1 MTEKRYILETP
12 ADFTAARAALSGG
25 GLSSPDT
32 EKALGVIYDKFL
44 APIPKIFVDK
54 FAWMTDCAKI
64 AAACLRVLP
73 KTSDST
79 FYSTQTQSFP
89 VIPGATKI
97 TTYDAPNG
105 VPATAQALGM
115 TVEEH
120 GDDLAPSKSDTT
132 IAAGTLSAAAVELEN
147 RRGEVIRK
155 AFRPMILPIWEEAEE

>member
-1 MTEKRYILETP
+1 MTEKRYILESP

-32 EKALGVIYDKFL
+32 EKALGLIYDKFL
-44 APIPKIFVDK
+44 APIPKIFADK

-73 KTSDST
+73 NTMDSG
-79 FYSTQTQSFP
+79 FYSGTTQE
-89 VIPGATKI
+89 IPATPGSTKI

-105 VPATAQALGM
+105 VPATAQAIGM

-120 GDDLAPSKSDTT
+120 EDAAASKSETS

-147 RRGEVIRK
+147 SRGEVIRK
-155 AFRPMILPIWEEAEE
+155 AFRPMILPIWGEED

>member
-25 GLSSPDT
+25 GLSSPDA
-32 EKALGVIYDKFL
+32 EKAIGLIYDKFL
-44 APIPKIFVDK
+44 APIPKIFADK

-73 KTSDST
+73 KTTDAG
-79 FYSTQTQSFP
+79 FYASAEYETPAT
-89 VIPGATKI
+89 PGPTKI
-97 TTYDAPNG
+97 TTYDAPDG

-120 GDDLAPSKSDTT
+120 EVPAPSKRETSAP
-132 IAAGTLSAAAVELEN
+132 AATLSSAAVELEN
-147 RRGEVIRK
+147 SRGEVIRK
-155 AFRPMILPIWEEAEE
+155 AFKPMILPIWGGGEE